1 MLAHLGGEV
10 LEPSMILVTGSIVTR
25 SASVTGCMLGH
36 EWCMQ
41 IGTTGREAIIM
52 GKLSILSA
60 HPYRNAGLCIV
71 IGAVSFV
78 LASTV
83 MPQGPHDLWPAV
95 FWFLIP
101 LVMLVTAI
109 TLLVLGIVR
118 RSRQAPA

>member
-1 MLAHLGGEV
+1 
-10 LEPSMILVTGSIVTR
+10 
-25 SASVTGCMLGH
+25 
-36 EWCMQ
+36 
-41 IGTTGREAIIM
+41 M

-78 LASTV
+78 L
-83 MPQGPHDLWPAV
+83 
-95 FWFLIP
+95 P

>member
-1 MLAHLGGEV
+1 
-10 LEPSMILVTGSIVTR
+10 
-25 SASVTGCMLGH
+25 
-36 EWCMQ
+36 MQ

-83 MPQGPHDLWPAV
+83 MPQGAHDLWPAV